1 MRVHVMSVVLWNGA
15 HPYRSKP
22 SLPIAGLFILPLW
35 YSGVMKKRL
44 YTFWNRFEAL
54 WVFFILLIFSFGLQF
69 SFPDLV
75 GVDGFYHIGMADE
88 LRLNGIVGADGYF
101 PYLQYTTLRDTFA
114 NQHFLYHVLL
124 VPFTFFDLILG
135 AKIAAAFFAGLAFF
149 SFYVLLKVLKVRH
162 AWIYALLLPL
172 VAEGFLFRMILPR
185 APAVSLAGTLL
196 LFAVYFKN
204 LFLRENAWLWRLVLF
219 FVSGALVW
227 LYGGFVLYLVLMLSG
242 AGLSVLYYLFS
253 RKAGAKYVY
262 VPAFVSALGMI
273 FGVVSHPHFPNI
285 LVYLQQQLFETGA
298 FASVA
303 VGGEWLPYGPM
314 SLLANTYVAMIVFLL
329 VVLLLFASVFAY
341 VLSKFR
347 SIDSPKLFLWLKKL
361 SLHEM
366 IVLVHLSVFSAITF
380 VLQISARRYV
390 EYFVPFSFLLFSFV
404 SYLVLREL
412 HSFGIS
418 QKMRMF
424 LKSLCVGFVAW
435 VVFAGS
441 GNVYFVHVDA
451 HAHVSKRRVPAMLDL
466 TDFTREN
473 IPEGEVIV
481 NVAWDTFPLLFMN
494 DRKHYYAWGLDPTF
508 LYVYSPELYE
518 QFKKIWGSKRGDVA
532 QILRDD
538 FNAEYLFVDYQDGNL
553 RTHLK
558 GNVSFVVVY
567 DNNAGTIFRLK

>member
-1 MRVHVMSVVLWNGA
+1 
-15 HPYRSKP
+15 
-22 SLPIAGLFILPLW
+22 
-35 YSGVMKKRL
+35 MKKNIYTSWKRL
-44 YTFWNRFEAL
+44 EAL
-54 WVFFILLIFSFGLQF
+54 WVFLLLLLFSFGLQF

-88 LRLNGIVGADGYF
+88 LRQSGVVGADGYF

-114 NQHFLYHVLL
+114 NQHFLYHVFL

-135 AKIAAAFFAGLAFF
+135 AKIAAAFFAGTAFF
-149 SFYVLLKVLKVRH
+149 SFYVVLRVLRVRY
-162 AWIYALLLPL
+162 AWVYALLLPL
-172 VAEGFLFRMILPR
+172 VAEGFLFRMVLPR

-204 LFLRENAWLWRLVLF
+204 LFLKENGWVWRVLLF
-219 FVSGALVW
+219 LLSGALVW

-242 AGLSVLYYLFS
+242 AGLSVLYCLFS
-253 RKAGAKYVY
+253 RKSGAKKVFI
-262 VPAFVSALGMI
+262 ASIISILGMV
-273 FGVVSHPHFPNI
+273 FGLVSHPYFPNI

-314 SLLANTYVAMIVFLL
+314 SLLANTYVAMIAFFLI
-329 VVLLLFASVFAY
+329 VLLLFASVFAY
-341 VLSKFR
+341 ILFTFR
-347 SIDSPKLFLWLKKL
+347 SVEIPKLFLWFRKL
-361 SLHEM
+361 SFEEIIIL
-366 IVLVHLSVFSAITF
+366 IHLSAFSLITF
-380 VLQISARRYV
+380 VLQVSARRYV

-412 HSFGIS
+412 YLFGIS
-418 QKMRMF
+418 QKMKVF
-424 LKSLCVGFVAW
+424 LKAVCFGFVAW
-435 VVFAGS
+435 VVFAGT

-451 HAHVSKRRVPAMLDL
+451 HAHVSKRRVPEMLDL
-466 TDFTREN
+466 TDFTRVN

-508 LYVYSPELYE
+508 LYVHSPELYE

-532 QILRDD
+532 QILRED
-538 FNAEYLFVDYQDGNL
+538 FKAEYIFVDYQDADL

-558 GNVSFVVVY
+558 GNVEFDVVY
-567 DNNAGTIFRLK
+567 DNEAGTVFRLR